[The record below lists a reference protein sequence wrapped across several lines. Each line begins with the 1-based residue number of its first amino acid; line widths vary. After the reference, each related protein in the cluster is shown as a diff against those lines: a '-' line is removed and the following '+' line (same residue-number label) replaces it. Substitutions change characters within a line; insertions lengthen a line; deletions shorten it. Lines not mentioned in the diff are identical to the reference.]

1 MKYDFKNPEHF
12 KALERQAY
20 DGTIDISHFP
30 PAAYRYFDQLRQI
43 YYRYK
48 FDGLSKSDAEDAKR
62 SILAHYKEAL
72 SDYEYWKAAAADHQ
86 DNIRRAGE
94 LLSLIEKSTDTAEIA
109 VCACEVISKMTGDAR
124 LYTRQIRKIR
134 KMNTEKE

>member
-72 SDYEYWKAAAADHQ
+72 SDYEYWQTAAAERQ
-86 DNIRRAGE
+86 ENIRRAGE

-109 VCACEVISKMTGDAR
+109 AYACEAISKMTGDAR
-124 LYTRQIRKIR
+124 FYTRQIRRMKG
-134 KMNTEKE
+134 EEAE